1 MAHGASRYRVVFAEA
16 VDIFKIFVLDK
27 FVPSVAINTRF
38 RISFKELGF
47 LFRSFRGGVF
57 GIGQASLAKFK

>member
-38 RISFKELGF
+38 RIGFKELRF
-47 LFRSFRGGVF
+47 LFRRLRGSLFR
-57 GIGQASLAKFK
+57 IGQAALAKF